1 MKEVFLH
8 WNTIRTRYLWRIK
21 VHYDFLIILWV
32 TEIPCSFILVLEGK
46 AGKGMPENLILKFL
60 DKFLGSNFALIDGE
74 DNIFRSL
81 NRRGA
86 EDFLLLRAL
95 LAICQKPREPSF
107 WKVMDT
113 FYFICKCTSSS
124 FKNPFV
130 TITSLP
136 ELCFRFRRYISWCK
150 QKKWFRWTMAAA
162 QAA

>member
-8 WNTIRTRYLWRIK
+8 WNTIRTRHLWRIK

-124 FKNPFV
+124 FKNSFV

-136 ELCFRFRRYISWCK
+136 ELCFRFRRYISWYK
-150 QKKWFRWTMAAA
+150 QKKWFRWIMAAA